1 MANINKDGLLN
12 VLIKYSGNAD
22 SIAQIKSSYENQHG
36 REALDK
42 ALAKIPSS
50 AFQGDKGSTSA
61 EAIYFNKPD
70 SSART
75 SRKTEQ
81 AMSKGAKLRPKP
93 KVKMDEETLKA
104 FQDLNDSREELNLNK
119 GGLTKKTKGF
129 KHGGLAGQGHNDM
142 RKGGLFK

>member
-1 MANINKDGLLN
+1 MIEIEKDGLLK

-22 SIAQIKSSYENQHG
+22 NIAQIKSLYENQHG

-61 EAIYFNKPD
+61 EAINFNEPD

-81 AMSKGAKLRPKP
+81 AMSKGAQLRPKP
-93 KVKMDEETLKA
+93 RVKMDEETVKA
-104 FQDLNDSREELNLNK
+104 FQALNAAKKELKLNK
-119 GGLTKKTKGF
+119 GGLAKKTKGF